1 MHTITENRTSV
12 LWDLEKEQ
20 DVIYVEELPALKQK
34 PVYEAVKRGFD
45 IAASLIALAVLL
57 VPMALIALLIVL
69 DTPGSPI
76 YSQTRLGRNE
86 KPFTIYKFRSMRSGA
101 ENDGLRWAESADS
114 RITRVGGF
122 LRKTRLDELPQLWN
136 ILCGQMSFV
145 GPRPERPE
153 FYDVFDTYIVGFR
166 QRMLVKPGLTGLA
179 QVNGGYDLRPEEKIL
194 YDMDYIKKR
203 SVLLDLLCIVLTARL
218 VFTHEG
224 AR

>member
-57 VPMALIALLIVL
+57 VPMALVALLIVL

-145 GPRPERPE
+145 GPSPERPE